1 MKIFAAKLS
10 PNTTSESLQALFE
23 QFGVVTSSKVIMD
36 RETGRS
42 KCYGFIEMDDD
53 EHARQAIE
61 ALNGV
66 EYEGS
71 VIATKEAIPHE
82 DYKRANPGNYSYQPR
97 REGGYPYRREGG
109 YQPRREGGYQPR
121 REGGYQPRHEGG
133 YQPRRE
139 GGYPFRREGGYQP
152 RREGGY
158 QPRRDNFSDRPG
170 YHRGYDAPQ
179 QEDNNPD
186 NNF

>member
-23 QFGVVTSSKVIMD
+23 QFGEVSSSKVIMD

-42 KCYGFIEMDDD
+42 KCYGFIEMPDD
-53 EHARQAIE
+53 EQARQALE

-71 VIATKEAIPHE
+71 TIATKEAIPHD
-82 DYKRANPGNYSYQPR
+82 DYKKTSGGGFGQRREGGFQRREGGFQRREGGYGHRDSGGGGFRPR
-97 REGGYPYRREGG
+97 REGGSSYGSRDGG
-109 YQPRREGGYQPR
+109 FQ
-121 REGGYQPRHEGG
+121 
-133 YQPRRE
+133 
-139 GGYPFRREGGYQP
+139 
-152 RREGGY
+152 
-158 QPRRDNFSDRPG
+158 RRDNYSDRSSG
-170 YHRGYDAPQ
+170 YNRGGYNSHDGGDHSS
-179 QEDNNPD
+179 E

>member
-23 QFGVVTSSKVIMD
+23 QFGAVTSSKVIMD

-42 KCYGFIEMDDD
+42 KCYGFIEMEDD
-53 EHARQAIE
+53 EQARQAIE

-66 EYEGS
+66 EYEGAT
-71 VIATKEAIPHE
+71 IATKEAIPHE
-82 DYKRANPGNYSYQPR
+82 DYKRANG
-97 REGGYPYRREGG
+97 
-109 YQPRREGGYQPR
+109 GGYQPR

-139 GGYPFRREGGYQP
+139 GGFQRREGGFQRREGGYQP

-158 QPRRDNFSDRPG
+158 QRRDNYSDRSG
-170 YHRGYDAPQ
+170 YHRGYDSR
-179 QEDNNPD
+179 EGGDNNPD

>member
-23 QFGVVTSSKVIMD
+23 QFGAVMSSKVIMD

-42 KCYGFIEMDDD
+42 KCYGFIEMEDD
-53 EHARQAIE
+53 EQARQAIE

-82 DYKRANPGNYSYQPR
+82 DYKRANGGGYQPR
-97 REGGYPYRREGG
+97 HEGGYQPRREGG

-121 REGGYQPRHEGG
+121 REGGYQPR
-133 YQPRRE
+133 
-139 GGYPFRREGGYQP
+139 REGGYQP

-158 QPRRDNFSDRPG
+158 QRREGGFQRREGGFQRRDNYSDRSGG
-170 YHRGYDAPQ
+170 YHRGYDSR
-179 QEDNNPD
+179 EGGEHTHD

>member
-23 QFGVVTSSKVIMD
+23 QFGAVTSSKVIMD

-42 KCYGFIEMDDD
+42 KCYGFIEMEDD
-53 EHARQAIE
+53 EQARQAIE

-66 EYEGS
+66 EYEGAT
-71 VIATKEAIPHE
+71 IATKEAIPHE
-82 DYKRANPGNYSYQPR
+82 DYKRANG
-97 REGGYPYRREGG
+97 
-109 YQPRREGGYQPR
+109 GGYQPR

-139 GGYPFRREGGYQP
+139 GGYQPRREGGFQPRREGGFQRREGGFQRREGGFQP

-158 QPRRDNFSDRPG
+158 QRRDNYSDRSG
-170 YHRGYDAPQ
+170 YHRGYDSR
-179 QEDNNPD
+179 EGGDNNPD